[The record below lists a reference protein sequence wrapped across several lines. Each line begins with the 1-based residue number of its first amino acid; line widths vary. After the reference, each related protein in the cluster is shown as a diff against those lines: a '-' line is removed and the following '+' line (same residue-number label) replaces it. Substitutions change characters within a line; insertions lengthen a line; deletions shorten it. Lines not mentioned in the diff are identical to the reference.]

1 MGSPV
6 ENKKCG
12 YVAASS
18 GAVNGVDK
26 TKEFLNKCTPKF
38 VYNIVPQDFLKF
50 NDNRSMLNNGSVN
63 SAYSNLPRQKD
74 GTVDRKRV
82 AAARDVAVN
91 YITQKNNA
99 ASNKMNY
106 GVYRENL
113 DSAKPLTFVFGPEVA
128 DVLERK
134 ANVKINARFGMN
146 DLSYKLSSSMS
157 NSWFKDAINNMA
169 VKPAHVIRGNI
180 ESQNKSLQDLS
191 QIDISTDEGMMQM
204 LEQYRK
210 ITGTNFSS
218 QDIERAD
225 SCMTGK
231 IAANGHDKLYSETR
245 AFGLL
250 ENYTDATKNK
260 TATDG
265 TFTAAR
271 NTSAA
276 IVAKIPHPVTKIISL
291 AMPTVMLANDK
302 LTEGRDDSEIIN
314 MDNLTYKNYVEVVAQ
329 GAVEGVFAQ
338 FNFGLGKLGQKLG
351 IFRPTAEGGARAGV
365 KGFASKL
372 VGYSVKAVTPNWEDK
387 SNLLEFVIPG
397 QHLARSIWGKIFG

>member
-1 MGSPV
+1 MSSPV
-6 ENKKCG
+6 GNNNSR
-12 YVAASS
+12 YVAPSA
-18 GAVNGVDK
+18 GNVNGVDK
-26 TKEFLNKCTPKF
+26 TKEFLNKCTPNF
-38 VYNIVPQDFLKF
+38 VFNLVPQDFLKF
-50 NDNRSMLNNGSVN
+50 NDNRSMLNNGSVT

-74 GTVDRKRV
+74 GTIDRKRV
-82 AAARDVAVN
+82 AEARDVAVN

-99 ASNKMNY
+99 AKNKMNY

-128 DVLERK
+128 DILERK
-134 ANVKINARFGMN
+134 ADIKIDARFGMN
-146 DLSYKLSSSMS
+146 DLSYKLSSSMN
-157 NSWFKDAINNMA
+157 NSWFKDAIDNMA
-169 VKPAHVIRGNI
+169 VKPAHVIRDNI

-191 QIDISTDEGMMQM
+191 HIDISTEEGMMQM

-210 ITGTNFSS
+210 ITGTNFSI
-218 QDIERAD
+218 QDIEKAN
-225 SCMTGK
+225 SYISGK
-231 IAANGHDKLYSETR
+231 VTANGHDKLYSETR

-271 NTSAA
+271 NTTAS
-276 IVAKIPHPVTKIISL
+276 IVAKIPHPITKIISL
-291 AMPTVMLANDK
+291 ALPTVMLANEK
-302 LTEGRDDSEIIN
+302 MSEGRDDSEIIN
-314 MDNLTYKNYVEVVAQ
+314 WKNLTYKNFVDVVSQ

-338 FNFGLGKLGQKLG
+338 FNFNLGKLGQKLG
-351 IFRPTAEGGARAGV
+351 IVRPTAEGGVRAGV
-365 KGFASKL
+365 KGFASKA
-372 VGYSVKAVTPNWEDK
+372 VSYAVKAVTPNWEDK